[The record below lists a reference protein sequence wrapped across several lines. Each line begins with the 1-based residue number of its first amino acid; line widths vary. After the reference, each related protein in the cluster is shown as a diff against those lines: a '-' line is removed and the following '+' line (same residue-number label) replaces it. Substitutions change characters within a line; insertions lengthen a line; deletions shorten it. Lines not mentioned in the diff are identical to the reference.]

1 MKSFTEITKEIRE
14 RTCNDYSDYEYEIEI
29 YDNINENT
37 EVVLQGTFE
46 EVYKEWEYINQQG
59 YTSSWDEDFA
69 YAQLNLRYSESE
81 MDSHEVLDT
90 YER

>member
-46 EVYKEWEYINQQG
+46 EVY
-59 YTSSWDEDFA
+59 
-69 YAQLNLRYSESE
+69 
-81 MDSHEVLDT
+81 
-90 YER
+90 